1 MHPISGRWQ
10 LGLALTLCTVVM
22 WGFLPIALKGVLVQM
37 DALTITWFRFALSS
51 VLIGLWLLAREGF
64 PWRKLGRAANLRRFT
79 IATLGLLGNF
89 IWYLI
94 GLDYTTASAT
104 QVMIQVAPMLMLVL
118 SLWVFS
124 ERLSLV
130 QILGVVLFVVG
141 LLLFFNL
148 RLGELW
154 QALQSGQGR
163 YALGLLLVFVAA
175 LVWAVYGVIQKQLQR
190 DFSSMQIL
198 WFIFT
203 VGAICFAPK
212 ADFGAFAGLTP
223 LAWYCLLFAG
233 LNTIVAYG
241 TFAYALLH
249 WEASRVSATITLV
262 PVFTLLGVQLVD
274 WLAPHFLEIEP
285 MNWLSWLGAGL
296 VVLGSM
302 AAALWKGRG

>member
-10 LGLALTLCTVVM
+10 LGLALTLCTALM
-22 WGFLPIALKGVLVQM
+22 WGLLPIALKGVLAQM
-37 DALTITWFRFALSS
+37 DAITITWFRFTLSS
-51 VLIGLWLLAREGF
+51 VLIGLWLWLREGF
-64 PWRKLGRAANLRRFT
+64 PWGRLVQANNLRRFG
-79 IATLGLLGNF
+79 IAILGLLGNF
-89 IWYLI
+89 IWYLM

-118 SLWVFS
+118 SLWVFN
-124 ERLSLV
+124 ERLSAGQFV
-130 QILGVVLFVVG
+130 GVLLFVLG

-148 RLGELW
+148 RLAELW
-154 QALQSGQGR
+154 QALLSGQGR

-175 LVWAVYGVIQKQLQR
+175 LVWAIYGVIQKKLQR

-198 WFIFT
+198 WVIFT
-203 VGAICFAPK
+203 VGAISFAPWS
-212 ADFGAFAGLTP
+212 DFGTFADLTP

-233 LNTIVAYG
+233 LNTIAAYG

-296 VVLGSM
+296 VVMGSM